1 MISVR
6 NLEKSY
12 GRLKVLHDL
21 NLDVSPGRITAVL
34 GPNAA
39 GKTTLI
45 KCILG
50 LATPD
55 SGAISVGGLDVL
67 TDFEYRNSIG
77 YMPQKATF
85 PENLTAREVI
95 RFLQDLRSGGRNY
108 DTTLLRDF
116 DIESDL
122 DKSLRGLSGG
132 TRQKISASM
141 AFLFR
146 PELLILDEPTAGL
159 DPRSSSLLKDRI
171 LQFRSD
177 GGTVILT
184 SHIMS
189 EVDELADR
197 VVYLDAG
204 RIAFEG
210 EPREMRERT
219 GTDRLERAIAR
230 LMEEVE

>member
-1 MISVR
+1 MISIR

-12 GRLKVLHDL
+12 GHLKVIHDL
-21 NLDVSPGRITAVL
+21 SLDVGQGRITAVL

-45 KCILG
+45 KCVLG

-55 SGAISVGGLDVL
+55 SGAISVGGQDVS
-67 TDFEYRNSIG
+67 TDFEYRKAIG

-85 PENLTAREVI
+85 PDNLTAREVI
-95 RFLQDLRSGGRNY
+95 RFLQNLRTAERDY
-108 DTTLLRDF
+108 DTALLHDF
-116 DIESDL
+116 DLESDL
-122 DKSLRGLSGG
+122 DKSLRNLSGG
-132 TRQKISASM
+132 TRQKISASI
-141 AFLFR
+141 AFLFE
-146 PELLILDEPTAGL
+146 PKLLILDEPTAGL
-159 DPRSSSLLKDRI
+159 DPRSSSMLKDRI

-177 GGTVILT
+177 GGTVVLT

-189 EVDELADR
+189 EVDELADH
-197 VVYLDAG
+197 VVYLNGG

-230 LMEEVE
+230 MMEEVE